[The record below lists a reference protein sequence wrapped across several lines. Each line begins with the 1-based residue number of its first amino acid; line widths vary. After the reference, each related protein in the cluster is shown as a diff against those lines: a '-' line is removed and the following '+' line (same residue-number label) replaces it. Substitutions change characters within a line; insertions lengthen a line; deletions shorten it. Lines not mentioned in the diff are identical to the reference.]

1 MGVMHQKE
9 FQHLHRL
16 LALVFLAGLFMLSAC
31 AVVSPRKN
39 VLFQS
44 KDVTVWQVEEATAPN
59 RVCYEWTPLT
69 QESAYRK
76 NTVILTGTAEN
87 VRPAVVKYRYMD
99 TDVSDQITIFDVKI
113 KNVLACHTDTFPDA
127 PTITLGVG
135 YNQNVYC
142 EELPMITEGT
152 AYLLFC
158 YLTADQTD
166 SPLEL
171 SAYVDGW
178 ISAPNALLCE
188 KVGDAYLTNDFF
200 ADVPGACSVAEA
212 NSGVK
217 TNADAEEAVLT
228 LNTRAASSAEVLN
241 ELAKSYYLIDASTL
255 EAFVAARASAFAV
268 SE

>member
-1 MGVMHQKE
+1 MNIKKYV
-9 FQHLHRL
+9 LPLCL
-16 LALVFLAGLFMLSAC
+16 LFAIFILSAC
-31 AVVSPRKN
+31 TANSSAQN
-39 VLFQS
+39 DVLFQS
-44 KDVTVWQVEEATAPN
+44 PNVTVMQVEEAATPN
-59 RVCYEWTPLT
+59 RVYYEWTPLT

-135 YNQNVYC
+135 YNQNVYS

-152 AYLLFC
+152 DYLLFC

-188 KVGDAYLTNDFF
+188 KVGNAYLTNDFF
-200 ADVPGACSVAEA
+200 EDVPGACSLAEA
-212 NSGVK
+212 NSGVQ

-228 LNTRAASSAEVLN
+228 LNTRAASSVEALDA
-241 ELAKSYYLIDASTL
+241 LAKNYYLIDASTL
-255 EAFVAARASAFAV
+255 EAFVSANANDTFAGKE
-268 SE
+268 S